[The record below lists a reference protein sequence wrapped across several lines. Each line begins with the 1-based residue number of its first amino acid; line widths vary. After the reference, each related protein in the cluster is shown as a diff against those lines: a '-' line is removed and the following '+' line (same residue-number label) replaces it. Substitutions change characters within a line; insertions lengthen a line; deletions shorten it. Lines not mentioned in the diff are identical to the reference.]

1 MRSSCWQAA
10 TRLLPLRQMML
21 LPGDS
26 GNLMGL
32 MPSYLGGIQSV
43 GVKVIAAFPTNQGT
57 EYDTHQGV
65 VILFDTEY
73 GLLRAIV
80 DGTAVTAI
88 RTAAVSGVAT
98 RLLAR
103 PDAGDLAIIGA
114 GTQARTHLEAMLAVR
129 PIRRVR
135 VFSLPLAGAH
145 AFAERETRRHGIAVE
160 VMDSARAAV
169 EGADLICTV
178 TSAREPVVLGEWLA
192 PGAHINAVGAFTP
205 TTREL
210 DTDAVAKSRLYV
222 DRRQSTLNE
231 AGEFIIAKAE
241 GAIGDDHIVAELGE
255 LLLGKAPGRGLSRRR
270 SPCSSRSAS
279 PSKTWPPRIT
289 SGARPKR
296 PARGRGWRSVG
307 GITGV
312 CEGSYS
318 ESANDRMTQDER
330 RRTDHYA
337 IRTTQYAPRTA
348 EGNTHDTTRR
358 LRSYLPNAPRHAAAH
373 RVCGAGAG
381 DRVGGGVGKRPAHRA
396 ADRREA
402 GAAAGRD

>member
-1 MRSSCWQAA
+1 MKTLIANTADVAA
-10 TRLLPLRQMML
+10 LLPMHECIEVMTDALKLLAGGDVLLPLRTMML
-21 LPGDS
+21 LPGDT

-32 MPSYLGGIQSV
+32 MPSYLGGISSV

-103 PDAGDLAIIGA
+103 PDAGDLALIGA

-135 VFSLPLAGAH
+135 VFSQPLDGAH
-145 AFAERETRRHGIAVE
+145 AFAEREMRRHGIRVE
-160 VMDSARAAV
+160 VMESAREAV

-178 TSAREPVVLGEWLA
+178 TSAREPVVRGEWLA
-192 PGAHINAVGAFTP
+192 SGAHINAVGAFTP
-205 TTREL
+205 ATREL

-231 AGEFIIAKAE
+231 AGEFLIAKA
-241 GAIGDDHIVAELGE
+241 
-255 LLLGKAPGRGLSRRR
+255 
-270 SPCSSRSAS
+270 
-279 PSKTWPPRIT
+279 
-289 SGARPKR
+289 
-296 PARGRGWRSVG
+296 RGR
-307 GITGV
+307 
-312 CEGSYS
+312 
-318 ESANDRMTQDER
+318 
-330 RRTDHYA
+330 
-337 IRTTQYAPRTA
+337 
-348 EGNTHDTTRR
+348 
-358 LRSYLPNAPRHAAAH
+358 H
-373 RVCGAGAG
+373 R
-381 DRVGGGVGKRPAHRA
+381 
-396 ADRREA
+396 
-402 GAAAGRD
+402 

>member
-1 MRSSCWQAA
+1 MKTLIASTADVAALLPMRECIEVMSDALKLLA
-10 TRLLPLRQMML
+10 GGDALLPLRQMML
-21 LPGDS
+21 LPGNS

-57 EYDTHQGV
+57 AHDTHQGV

-114 GTQARTHLEAMLAVR
+114 GTQARTHLEAMLVVR

-145 AFAERETRRHGIAVE
+145 AFAERETRRHGIPVE

-210 DTDAVAKSRLYV
+210 DTAAVAKARLYV

-255 LLLGKAPGRGLSRRR
+255 LLLGQAPGRGS
-270 SPCSSRSAS
+270 
-279 PSKTWPPRIT
+279 TTEIT
-289 SGARPKR
+289 LFKSL
-296 PARGRGWRSVG
+296 
-307 GITGV
+307 GI
-312 CEGSYS
+312 
-318 ESANDRMTQDER
+318 
-330 RRTDHYA
+330 A
-337 IRTTQYAPRTA
+337 I
-348 EGNTHDTTRR
+348 ED
-358 LRSYLPNAPRHAAAH
+358 LAAAH
-373 RVCGAGAG
+373 HIWRKAEATGTGTWVEI
-381 DRVGGGVGKRPAHRA
+381 GGQHYGSL
-396 ADRREA
+396 
-402 GAAAGRD
+402 